1 MGNKIYG
8 YIRISTREQNT
19 DRQKIALENFGV
31 PTENFFIDKQ
41 SGKDFVRPQYRKLLK
56 KIKAGDTLVIKSIDR
71 LGRSYEELLE
81 QWSIIT
87 KEKNAAIVVLDTPL
101 LDTRRKNDLI
111 GTLIADLVLQI
122 MSAFAQIE
130 RDLTKQ
136 RQAEGIAAAKARG
149 VKFGRPG
156 KVKPQEYPQVYAQ
169 WKENKISAREAAR
182 ILGVHHST
190 FLNWARNN
198 G

>member
-81 QWSIIT
+81 QWRIIT

-101 LDTRRKNDLI
+101 LDTRRKNNLI

-136 RQAEGIAAAKARG
+136 RQTEGIAAAKARG

>member
-1 MGNKIYG
+1 MRNKIYG
-8 YIRISTREQNT
+8 YIRISTREQND
-19 DRQKIALENFGV
+19 DRQRIALENFGV

-81 QWSIIT
+81 QWRIIT
-87 KEKNAAIVVLDTPL
+87 KEKNVAIVVLDTPL

>member
-81 QWSIIT
+81 QWRIIT

-136 RQAEGIAAAKARG
+136 RQTEGIAAAKARG

>member
-81 QWSIIT
+81 QWRIIT

-136 RQAEGIAAAKARG
+136 RQTEGIVAAKARG

>member
-1 MGNKIYG
+1 MRNKIYG
-8 YIRISTREQNT
+8 YIRISTREQND
-19 DRQKIALENFGV
+19 DRQRIALENFGV

-81 QWSIIT
+81 QWRIIT
-87 KEKNAAIVVLDTPL
+87 KEKNVAIVVLDTPL

-169 WKENKISAREAAR
+169 WKENKISARETAR

>member
-1 MGNKIYG
+1 M
-8 YIRISTREQNT
+8 
-19 DRQKIALENFGV
+19 
-31 PTENFFIDKQ
+31 
-41 SGKDFVRPQYRKLLK
+41 
-56 KIKAGDTLVIKSIDR
+56 
-71 LGRSYEELLE
+71 E
-81 QWSIIT
+81 QWRIII

-111 GTLIADLVLQI
+111 GTLVADLVLQI

-136 RQAEGIAAAKARG
+136 RQAEGIATAKARG

>member
-1 MGNKIYG
+1 MRNKIYG
-8 YIRISTREQNT
+8 YIRISTREQND
-19 DRQKIALENFGV
+19 DRQRIALENFGV

-71 LGRSYEELLE
+71 LGLE
-81 QWSIIT
+81 QWRIIT
-87 KEKNAAIVVLDTPL
+87 KEKNVAIVVLDTPL

>member
-8 YIRISTREQNT
+8 YIRISTREQNA
-19 DRQKIALENFGV
+19 DRQRIALENFGV

-41 SGKDFVRPQYRKLLK
+41 SGKNFVRPQYRKLLK

-81 QWSIIT
+81 QWRIIT